1 MHAKEIYAVIDQA
14 KEEER
19 ENIALSVIEKHPYYI
34 NEVREAINAHRKVTG
49 NPYFLV
55 SRVLE
60 RNSELV
66 SILDRLK
73 RNKYIVLKSKNENAE
88 GLVYRKQKNKIIEFS
103 YTDSGLVDKK
113 EHLNLSESRFWD
125 KYSSKEFLIPDSRE
139 EKDIMIKAISQTRDA
154 TTQQS
159 IEV

>member
-139 EKDIMIKAISQTRDA
+139 EKGIMIKAISQTRDA